1 MASLL
6 IGSIF
11 RFLGDPNETNRGQE
25 LDDSGQDGDVILSLS
40 DLGQVDFVRQ
50 PSNARHRHGFSE
62 ICLVTAGRGLFWHS
76 GREYPVRSGDIF
88 VADPDQVHEIS
99 SHATRD
105 LHVAFL
111 SFTATVSDGP
121 DDEARL
127 VRNFL
132 EGHSIVGRAGYD
144 LTRWLP
150 LLGREVP
157 VSATTK
163 RLFLLEM
170 LRPLALGAGDS
181 PAVSRVDQPDGQP
194 ATADRELARALA
206 FIEANLHRPLRAAEI
221 AEAAG
226 VSERTLRR
234 RFETSLGQGISAEIL
249 ERRINTAAHRLLIG
263 FPVAEVAAS
272 VGLDPAPFAR
282 AFRAARGLP
291 PKRFQKEYRPAVGRT
306 SG

>member
-1 MASLL
+1 M
-6 IGSIF
+6 
-11 RFLGDPNETNRGQE
+11 
-25 LDDSGQDGDVILSLS
+25 ILSLS
-40 DLGQVDFVRQ
+40 DLGRVDFVRQ
-50 PSNARHRHGFSE
+50 PSNARHRHGFFE
-62 ICLVTAGRGLFWHS
+62 ICLVTGGSGLFWHAH
-76 GREYPVRSGDIF
+76 REFPVRTGDVFI
-88 VADPDQVHEIS
+88 ADSDQVHEIS

-111 SFTATVSDGP
+111 SFTATASEGP
-121 DDEARL
+121 DEESRL
-127 VRNFL
+127 VRAFL
-132 EGHSIVGRAGYD
+132 DGHAIVGRANYD
-144 LTRWLP
+144 LARWLP
-150 LLGREVP
+150 LLGPEVS
-157 VSATTK
+157 VASTAK

-170 LRPLALGAGDS
+170 LRPLVGSWRS
-181 PAVSRVDQPDGQP
+181 PAGYSEGPGGQP
-194 ATADRELARALA
+194 TTADRELSKSLT
-206 FIEANLHRPLRAAEI
+206 FIEANLHRSLRAAEV
-221 AEAAG
+221 AQAAG

-234 RFETSLGQGISAEIL
+234 RFEAALGHGIAAEIL